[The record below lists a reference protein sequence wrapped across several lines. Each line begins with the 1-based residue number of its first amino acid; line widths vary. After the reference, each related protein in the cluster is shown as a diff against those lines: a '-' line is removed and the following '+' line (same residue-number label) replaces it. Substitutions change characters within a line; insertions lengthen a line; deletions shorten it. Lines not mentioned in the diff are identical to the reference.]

1 MQIKPMSKKIPKKL
15 KRRKQIERFK
25 KLINN
30 ESSFLIA
37 KLRSVFGELRI
48 LETHRDMGPYIIYE
62 TYVYKESTVRL
73 ELEYRF
79 ELHDYIDWSD
89 TIEFVNMI
97 RRKST
102 ARKVIIYMISL

>member
-1 MQIKPMSKKIPKKL
+1 MSKKIPRRL

-25 KLINN
+25 NLINI

-48 LETHRDMGPYIIYE
+48 LKTHRDVGPYILYE
-62 TYVYKESTVRL
+62 TSVYKKSTVRL

-89 TIEFVNMI
+89 TIDFVNMI
-97 RRKST
+97 RR
-102 ARKVIIYMISL
+102 